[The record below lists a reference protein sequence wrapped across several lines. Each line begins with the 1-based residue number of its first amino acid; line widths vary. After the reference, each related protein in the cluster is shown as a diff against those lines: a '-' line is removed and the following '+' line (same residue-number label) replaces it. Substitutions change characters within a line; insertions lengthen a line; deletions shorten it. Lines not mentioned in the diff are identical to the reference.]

1 MEWTFLEDKQQLDGA
16 STAKLRDHFREWV
29 KQSAPPRNSSETR
42 PREPNPP
49 GLESSFDNTM
59 SDEYFVQVDDTSLRS
74 IVYKELPPAEANL
87 DIRGHINLVSAEW
100 EPARLEDY
108 HGDRVIE
115 DHFSFPEL
123 EGCTEENVGWM
134 RLAGSEVG
142 LSTFERIPHLWYIV
156 YERPPDILYRV

>member
-1 MEWTFLEDKQQLDGA
+1 MKWTFLEDKQQLDGA
-16 STAKLRDHFREWV
+16 STAKLRAHFREWV
-29 KQSAPPRNSSETR
+29 KQSAPPRDSSETR

-49 GLESSFDNTM
+49 GLESSSDNTM
-59 SDEYFVQVDDTSLRS
+59 YDQYFVQVDDTSLRS
-74 IVYKELPPAEANL
+74 IVYRELPPAEANM
-87 DIRGHINLVSAEW
+87 DIRGHISLVSAEW

-134 RLAGSEVG
+134 RLAVSEVG
-142 LSTFERIPHLWYIV
+142 PSTFERIPHLWYIV